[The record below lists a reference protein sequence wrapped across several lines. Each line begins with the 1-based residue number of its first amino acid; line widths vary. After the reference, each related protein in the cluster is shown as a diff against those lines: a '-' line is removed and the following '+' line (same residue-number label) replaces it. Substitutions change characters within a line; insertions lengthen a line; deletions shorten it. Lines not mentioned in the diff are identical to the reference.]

1 VTSEVVLVPGLW
13 MPAAVMALIAAR
25 LARAGYVTRGFGY
38 RGRDSMEG
46 NIARLARFVDG
57 RIVHFVGHSLG
68 GVLVY
73 DFLRQHSSQASG
85 RVVLLGAPVR
95 GCFAGRRLGCAAVG
109 RWMLGACAPRWVER
123 DAAWPRREPLG
134 VIAGTLSLGLGRA
147 LGALPG
153 ENDGVVCVDETVVDG
168 MSGRV
173 LVREAHS
180 MLPVSPRTS
189 ALVERFLATGRFA

>member
-1 VTSEVVLVPGLW
+1 LRASSTDASCTSSAIAW
-13 MPAAVMALIAAR
+13 AASWSTI
-25 LARAGYVTRGFGY
+25 F
-38 RGRDSMEG
+38 SG
-46 NIARLARFVDG
+46 NIQARPAD
-57 RIVHFVGHSLG
+57 
-68 GVLVY
+68 
-73 DFLRQHSSQASG
+73 ASCSW
-85 RVVLLGAPVR
+85 APR
-95 GCFAGRRLGCAAVG
+95 CAAASPA
-109 RWMLGACAPRWVER
+109 GASAAPRSVER